1 MGDSGTGRQ
10 AAADS
15 GAGVAS
21 GSAEEAT
28 LAHHMQRAQQRQSDG
43 SGAGAA
49 GVPNAAGLGREQQ
62 ERHSGLPR
70 SATAPPPALL
80 ALEAQKGVPSA
91 LLAGPSRLPAIATRL
106 PPHLRREAGAS
117 GSAGGSAGQTPMS
130 EQSASSAWSDSGAG
144 CCCGG
149 VSRDTWHEG

>member
-106 PPHLRREAGAS
+106 PPHLRRAGAS
-117 GSAGGSAGQTPMS
+117 GSAGGSAGHTPMS

-149 VSRDTWHEG
+149 VSRDTWQEG